1 MMSSPRRRFLGHLVS
16 TRRIWHRRAAIS
28 ALGLLL
34 AGLVVVASSA
44 PAGAS
49 TTWLAVPSPNNGTN
63 GSELTSVSCDRAN
76 SCSAVGYY
84 YTSMGVSQT
93 LIESWNGTSWSI
105 VPSPNNGTSNNEL
118 NGVSCVSTTSCSAV
132 GYYDTSMGVS
142 QTLVESWNGT
152 SWSIVPSPNNGT
164 SNNELN
170 GVSCVS
176 TTSCSAV
183 GYYDTSM
190 GVSQTLVES
199 WNGTSWS
206 VVPSPNNGTSN
217 NELNG
222 VSCVSVSSCKAV
234 GSVVSTGIETLIE
247 SWNGRHWSIAASPPT
262 GVPNNLLSGVSCAS
276 RSRCEAVGTS
286 FIYAHVVTPEMI
298 YTLIEAKRH

>member
-93 LIESWNGTSWSI
+93 LI
-105 VPSPNNGTSNNEL
+105 
-118 NGVSCVSTTSCSAV
+118 
-132 GYYDTSMGVS
+132 
-142 QTLVESWNGT
+142 ESWNGT